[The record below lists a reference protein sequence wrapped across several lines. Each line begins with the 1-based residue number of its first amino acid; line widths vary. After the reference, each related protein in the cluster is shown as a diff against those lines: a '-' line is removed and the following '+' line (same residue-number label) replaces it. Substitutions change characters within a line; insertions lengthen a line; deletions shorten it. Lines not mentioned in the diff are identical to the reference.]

1 MGRHVFSC
9 RSLLLSIIVLND
21 NSNSIDNVAIFTFVV

>member
-9 RSLLLSIIVLND
+9 RSLLLNIIILND
-21 NSNSIDNVAIFTFVV
+21 NSYSIDNVAI